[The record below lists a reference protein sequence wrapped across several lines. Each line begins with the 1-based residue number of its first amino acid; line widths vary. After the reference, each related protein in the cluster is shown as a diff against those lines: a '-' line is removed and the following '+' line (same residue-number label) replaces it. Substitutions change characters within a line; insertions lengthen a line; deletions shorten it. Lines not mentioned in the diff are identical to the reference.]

1 MEEIKQWYER
11 DFTLEQAMDNI
22 DANLRASVRN
32 FVAIGF
38 YLKMIRDRKLYE
50 EEGYKNFEEFVRKH
64 YDRDKG
70 WASRCI
76 KVNDQ
81 LSKAGNSPLLA
92 EAYKEYKVSQLVE
105 LAYLTEEQRSLA
117 SPDMTVKEIQAI
129 RKPEPEQKVVISQL
143 EEEPDED
150 ELPPSKQPLHVDEP
164 EKVATSQQ
172 IEPDQEEQPKS
183 VQEVF
188 QPELVLDE
196 NSCPPGDWNCRR
208 QEWGIGQKEQEIG
221 HLECVKC
228 WDEWKKR
235 KKLLDAAA
243 LHQEMMETEE
253 LPLDPPKELTPI
265 ERGCITGLSRY
276 GNCVCCGADG
286 AKCCGQCD
294 KDCNGRCGWIE
305 RPVKAD
311 KEKEE
316 HEAFE
321 EEKLPDEKW
330 NLGDLP
336 QAKDRYVAKLARAV
350 VNEYGSRMIFRFG
363 GLSGKEA
370 VNMLTSKC
378 GGDIDIGDDVKAYA
392 VAEVIE
398 FYSGDTDLGVCSYA
412 KFVTQVQKALE
423 DWKTENEKKNQEP
436 EQETVIDTEFT
447 EIIPE
452 PAIYDKDII
461 KEMIHQEEQML
472 AELGGS
478 WKKNRSHYYTK
489 HTMMLDAYRML
500 QAAHEG
506 GN

>member
-1 MEEIKQWYER
+1 MDEIDKKEWYE
-11 DFTLEQAMDNI
+11 TVGLEDAKNI
-22 DANLRASVRN
+22 IKSNLITAARS
-32 FVAIGF
+32 FIAIGY
-38 YLKMIRDRKLYE
+38 YLKHIRDHRLFIEDGYE
-50 EEGYKNFEEFVRKH
+50 TVWEFAKEEF
-64 YDRDKG
+64 G
-70 WASRCI
+70 ISMSTASRYMSM
-76 KVNDQ
+76 NDRF
-81 LSKAGNSPLLA
+81 SRNGNSPLIQ
-92 EAYKEYKVSQLVE
+92 EQYKDFGKSQLQEMLSLTDEQIEAVTPDITVQKLRE
-105 LAYLTEEQRSLA
+105 MRTPKEIPYFEIEGQMDLEEDFPETVPGKTEEPQFLTKQTFTMDVSDLLEETPEENTVAISQQNEPGQEMEHELRRKYCNAMARKLIEAKHEWFAADHMNRVLMVVESEKQLKQLLA
-117 SPDMTVKEIQAI
+117 GKEAWYFTDPCGNGIAHVNLFRDYIQFFNGNSWVGDCEWFYLCAAIQSIWNVIAMENIQA
-129 RKPEPEQKVVISQL
+129 
-143 EEEPDED
+143 D
-150 ELPPSKQPLHVDEP
+150 LH
-164 EKVATSQQ
+164 
-172 IEPDQEEQPKS
+172 
-183 VQEVF
+183 
-188 QPELVLDE
+188 
-196 NSCPPGDWNCRR
+196 
-208 QEWGIGQKEQEIG
+208 EIKNEG
-221 HLECVKC
+221 
-228 WDEWKKR
+228 
-235 KKLLDAAA
+235 
-243 LHQEMMETEE
+243 
-253 LPLDPPKELTPI
+253 
-265 ERGCITGLSRY
+265 
-276 GNCVCCGADG
+276 
-286 AKCCGQCD
+286 
-294 KDCNGRCGWIE
+294 
-305 RPVKAD
+305 
-311 KEKEE
+311 
-316 HEAFE
+316 
-321 EEKLPDEKW
+321 EKLPDEKW

-452 PAIYDKDII
+452 PATYDKDII

-472 AELGGS
+472 AELGES

>member
-1 MEEIKQWYER
+1 MEKMIQWYER
-11 DFTLEQAMDNI
+11 DFTLEQAMDDI
-22 DANLRASVRN
+22 EANLRASVRN

-38 YLKMIRDRKLYE
+38 YLKAIRDRKLYQDG
-50 EEGYKNFEEFVRKH
+50 GYKNFEEFVRDK

-81 LSKAGNSPLLA
+81 LSKDGNSPLLA
-92 EAYKEYKVSQLVE
+92 KAYKEYKVSQLVE
-105 LAYLTEEQRSLA
+105 LAYLTEEQRSLV

-129 RKPEPEQKVVISQL
+129 RKPEPDQKVVISQL

-150 ELPPSKQPLHVDEP
+150 ELPPSKQPLHKDEP
-164 EKVATSQQ
+164 EKVVTSQQ
-172 IEPDQEEQPKS
+172 IETDLGVAES
-183 VQEVF
+183 YQEV
-188 QPELVLDE
+188 
-196 NSCPPGDWNCRR
+196 
-208 QEWGIGQKEQEIG
+208 
-221 HLECVKC
+221 
-228 WDEWKKR
+228 
-235 KKLLDAAA
+235 
-243 LHQEMMETEE
+243 MTEE
-253 LPLDPPKELTPI
+253 LPLEPPKELTPI

-286 AKCCGQCD
+286 VKCCGQCD

-305 RPVKAD
+305 KPVKVD
-311 KEKEE
+311 KEKE
-316 HEAFE
+316 HEVFE

-370 VNMLTSKC
+370 VNILTSKC

-398 FYSGDTDLGVCSYA
+398 FYSGDTDLGVCSYG
-412 KFVTQVQKALE
+412 KFETQVQKALE

-436 EQETVIDTEFT
+436 EPETVIDTDFT

-452 PAIYDKDII
+452 PTTYDKDIM
-461 KEMIHQEEQML
+461 KEMIAQEEKMFS
-472 AELGGS
+472 EVGES
-478 WKKNRSHYYTK
+478 WKKNRSYCYTK

-500 QAAHEG
+500 QAAREG
-506 GN
+506 GGN